1 VQKRLTGWQNRFKNV
16 GWKLMPLSE
25 DISEDIQTFFSA
37 DILVTTAYRWEVL
50 SRARE
55 IQKSLESGK
64 VSIDNVIS

>member
-1 VQKRLTGWQNRFKNV
+1 
-16 GWKLMPLSE
+16 MPLSE